1 MLTGQV
7 AQKIIDIS
15 ERLGINHE
23 DLISLIQFESGFDP
37 MAKNPYSSARGLIQ
51 FTDAT
56 ARSLGFE
63 DSLHLVTAHPTV
75 EDQLQIV
82 EEYLVQF
89 YPFRDKQDLYM
100 SVFYPKY
107 RKADPNTV
115 FPDSVRA
122 VNPGITT
129 VQDYV
134 NFVESKKKL
143 NYFVILGI
151 VAALFIIYK
160 LSIGR

>member
-1 MLTGQV
+1 MLTSSV
-7 AQKIIDIS
+7 AQKLLEIS
-15 ERLGINHE
+15 ERLGVNYS

-37 MAKNPYSSARGLIQ
+37 QAKNPYSSARGLLQ

-89 YPFRDKQDLYM
+89 YPFTDKQDLYM
-100 SVFYPKY
+100 SVFYPKF
-107 RKADPNTV
+107 RNVDPGTV
-115 FPDSVRA
+115 FPDSVQA
-122 VNPGITT
+122 VNPGIVT

-134 NFVESKKKL
+134 DKVEKKKL
-143 NYFVILGI
+143 DYRMVI
-151 VAALFIIYK
+151 AAAAILFIIYK
-160 LSIGR
+160 LLTGR

>member
-1 MLTGQV
+1 MLTGSV
-7 AQKIIDIS
+7 AQKIIDIAQ
-15 ERLGINHE
+15 RLEIDSS
-23 DLISLIQFESGFDP
+23 DLINLIQFESGFDP
-37 MAKNPYSSARGLIQ
+37 QAKNPFSSARGLLQ

-89 YPFRDKQDLYM
+89 YPFSGKQDLYM
-100 SVFYPKY
+100 SVFYPKF
-107 RKADPNTV
+107 RKVDPGTV
-115 FPDSVRA
+115 FPDSVQA
-122 VNPGITT
+122 VNPGIIT

-134 NFVESKKKL
+134 DKVEKKKL
-143 NYFVILGI
+143 DYRLII
-151 VAALFIIYK
+151 AAAAALFVIYK
-160 LSIGR
+160 LLTGR

>member
-1 MLTGQV
+1 MTGSV
-7 AQKIIDIS
+7 AQKIIDIAQ
-15 ERLGINHE
+15 RLEIDSS
-23 DLISLIQFESGFDP
+23 DLINLIQFESGFDP
-37 MAKNPYSSARGLIQ
+37 QAKNPFSSARGLLQ

-89 YPFRDKQDLYM
+89 YPFSGKQDLYM
-100 SVFYPKY
+100 SVFYPKF
-107 RKADPNTV
+107 RKVDPGTV
-115 FPDSVRA
+115 FPDSVQA
-122 VNPGITT
+122 VNPGIIT

-134 NFVESKKKL
+134 DKVEKKKL
-143 NYFVILGI
+143 DYRLII
-151 VAALFIIYK
+151 AAAAALFVIYK
-160 LSIGR
+160 LLTGR